1 MSDKEIKDM
10 LNEIRLETAMA
21 AELMATANVIKKTG
35 IFDPVDR
42 IYGDPDVMNKPTLG
56 QPQQQQQ
63 GPGGIGGG
71 APGGDVG
78 GALHMDSLGGPGDD
92 TTGDVNG
99 TEATTPM
106 SQAPQMDAGI
116 PLQETLRRRIGGAQQ
131 TPKLVK
137 LSFMEQY
144 FNMLNESRER
154 AEEDYDEVDYIGKAD
169 IVNDGLK
176 KSIEKLQKLSEE
188 FNKRYTDE
196 DEELISENEAF
207 DEE

>member
-1 MSDKEIKDM
+1 MKLMKVTIPA
-10 LNEIRLETAMA
+10 RLGGRKLAVFA
-21 AELMATANVIKKTG
+21 AAVALFCAVDGAVITNANDVTVNVELGSSWV
-35 IFDPVDR
+35 
-42 IYGDPDVMNKPTLG
+42 
-56 QPQQQQQ
+56 
-63 GPGGIGGG
+63 GGG

-131 TPKLVK
+131 TPKSVK

-196 DEELISENEAF
+196 DEELMSENEAF
-207 DEE
+207 EEE